1 VRKTIVIALTLLM
14 LAPATA
20 LADVTRADL
29 EEAQQKVREVS
40 ARLEGELTVLDQ
52 SIGMQTSYESRI
64 RAIEQLLVDR
74 QREIVITE
82 LQAKERVSAM
92 YMNAGGGNADSVF
105 NVQDISQVGARS
117 AYLESLSGQERDVV
131 NDLLFLQND
140 STRLQNELELL
151 VAEQMEKILRLE
163 DSSVDIYA
171 ELEIANTEYQVVYQQ
186 WQKQEAERRAREEAA
201 RQRAAAAASAAAAAA
216 TNHSSSGYVS
226 PTGRTCPVA
235 GAHSFRDS
243 WLEPRSGGRQHHG
256 LDMIAPTGTPLV
268 AIESGYIWSMSFH
281 YLGGNGIYVKGNSG
295 DIYYYAHLDSYASGM
310 ARGVRVDK
318 GQVIGYVGDTGNA
331 KGTPHLHLGYQPG
344 GGALTNPYQLMVKL
358 CR

>member
-310 ARGVRVDK
+310 A
-318 GQVIGYVGDTGNA
+318 
-331 KGTPHLHLGYQPG
+331 HLHLGYQPG